1 METKENKYSIFSYG
15 FKNIENYAENKL
27 KNIARVIKE
36 DKNSYTLMLH
46 NKGSIKARLKGS
58 LYKTATVNEK
68 PCVGDFVFVSKQEE
82 SKYYLINSML
92 SRKNVLTRVKAN
104 KLQAIASNVDY
115 AFVIMSLDEQFNI
128 TRLER
133 FLLLLQEQNIKA
145 VILLNKKD
153 LVKDPKPYTDQIKEI
168 YKSTSI
174 YLTSAYQKESL
185 KPLKK
190 YLENNSTVLMIGVSG
205 VGKSSLI
212 NAFAGQEIQEVQ
224 EVSNFLSKGKHTTV
238 ARSIVKTNE
247 GFLFID
253 IPGIKEVLGSLTEE
267 DVKNLDNEVL
277 NQIETLAKHCKFR
290 NCAHIKEPSC
300 AVLQALEEGQ
310 ISKQVLTHY
319 YKIKDIVKGQ

>member
-1 METKENKYSIFSYG
+1 MEIKEKYNIFSYG
-15 FKNIENYAENKL
+15 FKNKENYEENKL

-36 DKNSYTLMLH
+36 DKNSYTLILH
-46 NKGSIKARLKGS
+46 NKGIVKAMLKGS

-68 PCVGDFVFVSKQEE
+68 PCVGDFVFVSKQEK
-82 SKYYLINSML
+82 SKYYLIKSIIN
-92 SRKNVLTRVKAN
+92 RKNVLTRAKAN

-133 FLLLLQEQNIKA
+133 FLLLLQEQNIKS

-153 LVKDPKPYTDQIKEI
+153 LVKDPQPYIDQIKAI
-168 YKSTSI
+168 YKSTRI

-185 KPLKK
+185 LPLKK

-212 NAFAGQEIQEVQ
+212 NAFAGQEVQEVQ
-224 EVSNFLSKGKHTTV
+224 EVSSFLSKGKHTTV

-267 DVKNLDNEVL
+267 DVKKLDNEVL
-277 NQIETLAKHCKFR
+277 NQIEAYASSCKFR
-290 NCAHIKEPSC
+290 NCSHTKEPSC
-300 AVLQALEEGQ
+300 AVLKAVKDNE
-310 ISKQVLTHY
+310 ISKEVLIHY
-319 YKIKDIVKGQ
+319 YKIKDIVKGD